1 MKIITK
7 EQVENALSFSSLIA
21 ALHDGFA
28 KPASMPKRQVYALSE
43 NVNNHDAFAVLPAW
57 NKDVIGVK
65 SFTYFPNNAQ
75 HGFESLYSKIMLFS
89 RANGLPLALV
99 DGTSVT
105 YWRTAAISA
114 LASQLLS
121 RKNSTRFV
129 LFGSGNLARYLIEAH
144 LSVRTFEKVT
154 IIARNRDKAL
164 SLVSHLTLSYPS
176 ITFETLDRPEQA
188 VIASADVICCATGS
202 HQPLFEGDWLSAG
215 THVDLLGNHHRDA
228 RECDT
233 QSILKSTVFVDSRA
247 NVLNEA
253 GELLIPLSEGVF
265 NENQVVA
272 ELSELCKTPYVRTEQ
287 EITLFKS
294 VGTALADLIAANLVY
309 RALQ

>member
-7 EQVENALSFSSLIA
+7 EQVENALSFSTLIA
-21 ALHDGFA
+21 ALHEGFA

-57 NKDVIGVK
+57 NDDVIGVK

-75 HGFESLYSKIMLFS
+75 QGFESLYSKIMLFS

-121 RKNSTRFV
+121 REDSTHLV

-144 LSVRTFEKVT
+144 LSVRPLKKVT

-164 SLVSHLTLSYPS
+164 SLVNHLALGYPS
-176 ITFETLDRPEQA
+176 ITFETLEKPDQA

-253 GELLIPLSEGVF
+253 GELLIPISEGVF

-272 ELSELCKTPYVRTEQ
+272 ELSELCKTPYVRTEH

-309 RALQ
+309 KAFQ

>member
-21 ALHDGFA
+21 ALHEGFA
-28 KPASMPKRQVYALSE
+28 KPASMPKRQVYALSD

-57 NKDVIGVK
+57 NDDVIGVK
-65 SFTYFPNNAQ
+65 SFTYFPNNGQ
-75 HGFESLYSKIMLFS
+75 QGFESLYSKIMLFS

-121 RKNSTRFV
+121 REDSTHLV

-144 LSVRTFEKVT
+144 LSARPLKKVT

-164 SLVSHLTLSYPS
+164 SLVSHLALGYPS
-176 ITFETLDRPEQA
+176 ITFETLERPDQA

-253 GELLIPLSEGVF
+253 GELLIPIREGVF

-272 ELSELCKTPYVRTEQ
+272 ELSELCKTPYIRTEQ

-294 VGTALADLIAANLVY
+294 VGTALADLIAAHLVY